1 MKCQGN
7 YTGEL
12 PTLNVV
18 KEGKIHRIYFNYEE
32 APSITEDEGEE
43 NSLPS
48 FVCDLIEI
56 DELTYPSIVSA
67 IVRDRYSQNDVEA
80 IISNYQLCKD
90 GKAGEDRCIRYEED
104 YNAYQDYRAMAKQV
118 ANQIINL

>member
-18 KEGKIHRIYFNYEE
+18 KEGKAHRIYFNYEE
-32 APSITEDEGEE
+32 SQTIIDGDEEQ
-43 NSLPS
+43 SPLPS